1 MFFRSISLVTTFACN
16 ATRFAVVFFFS
27 LFVFFRHVFG
37 RTANFFCLYLLS
49 FLLSFFTKE
58 AWDQDQPY
66 SLKTLANCFVIVV
79 SIVKFR
85 LCDLNTPCVLE
96 IAVME
101 DLTRTVCI
109 LAPQPLQSITFLL
122 PQYLWPPKSA
132 GWWLILR
139 GLLAIKVKNSL
150 ISQSSQTTW
159 QTKTM
164 MSTLPYYQRPP
175 ILAG

>member
-101 DLTRTVCI
+101 DLTRPY
-109 LAPQPLQSITFLL
+109 AFLL
-122 PQYLWPPKSA
+122 LNHYKALHF
-132 GWWLILR
+132 
-139 GLLAIKVKNSL
+139 
-150 ISQSSQTTW
+150 
-159 QTKTM
+159 
-164 MSTLPYYQRPP
+164 YYHNTYGHQNRQDGD
-175 ILAG
+175 LSWGGS